1 MKWNFDNDSFQNDNN
16 DDFDKLC
23 LICKQK
29 LLEAKLEKINEI
41 NQYQQTQN
49 DILLIE
55 EIKKELEKIKKEKE
69 TQLYVYLCRKHKNEN
84 IL

>member
-16 DDFDKLC
+16 DDFDKFC
-23 LICKQK
+23 PICKQK

-55 EIKKELEKIKKEKE
+55 EIKKELEKIKKRKRN
-69 TQLYVYLCRKHKNEN
+69 TTLC
-84 IL
+84 LLM

>member
-23 LICKQK
+23 PICKQK

-55 EIKKELEKIKKEKE
+55 EIKKEKE
-69 TQLYVYLCRKHKNEN
+69 TQLYVCLCRKHKNEN

>member
-23 LICKQK
+23 PICKQK

-55 EIKKELEKIKKEKE
+55 EIKKEKE

>member
-23 LICKQK
+23 PICKQK

-69 TQLYVYLCRKHKNEN
+69 IQLYVYLCRKHKNEN